1 VSDDG
6 AQTPEFQFQTV
17 GEKLKSSRERKGYS
31 LSDIAQRTRIP
42 LRHLEAI
49 EQSEYTSLP
58 GSTYTIGFAKAY
70 ARTTGLNDGEIAT
83 ELRAELAQG
92 NYGSH
97 QTPSQSYEP
106 ADASRVPSFRM
117 AWVAAG
123 LAALLLAGYF
133 VWRSFA
139 LSPSAPETPIAAEE
153 AESGTEAGQGKASEP
168 AQAAIDP
175 KGQVTLT
182 ATDIVWVRV
191 YDADKKR
198 LFEKEMQAGEKYDVP
213 ADAKNPMI
221 NTGRPQ
227 TLTVTVGGKPVPTL
241 GEADRAI
248 SDVGISAAA
257 LLARQSNPAAGSDNA
272 PPPAAA
278 TQPAKTGQ

>member
-1 VSDDG
+1 MSDNG
-6 AQTPEFQFQTV
+6 AQTAEFQFQTV
-17 GEKLKSSRERKGYS
+17 GEKLKSSRESKGYS

-49 EQSEYTSLP
+49 EQSEYTALP

-70 ARTTGLNDGEIAT
+70 ARTTGLNDGEIAN

-123 LAALLLAGYF
+123 FAALLIAGYF
-133 VWRSFA
+133 LWRSFA
-139 LSPSAPETPIAAEE
+139 LSPSAPDASDATEETATTDT
-153 AESGTEAGQGKASEP
+153 ESQGTASEP

-182 ATDIVWVRV
+182 ATDVVWLRV

-227 TLTVTVGGKPVPTL
+227 AITVTIGGKAVPTL
-241 GEADRAI
+241 GAPDLAI
-248 SDVGISAAA
+248 SDVGVSATA
-257 LLARQSNPAAGSDNA
+257 LLARQAAPAAGENNA
-272 PPPAAA
+272 QTA
-278 TQPAKTGQ
+278 TATPAKTGQ

>member
-1 VSDDG
+1 MSDND

-17 GEKLKSSRERKGYS
+17 GEKLKSSRESKGYS

-49 EQSEYTSLP
+49 ERSEYTSLP

-70 ARTTGLNDGEIAT
+70 ARTTGLNDGEIAN

-97 QTPSQSYEP
+97 QSPSQSYEP
-106 ADASRVPSFRM
+106 ADASRVPSLRM

-123 LAALLLAGYF
+123 VAALLVTLYF

-139 LSPSAPETPIAAEE
+139 LSPSVPEPAQVAEE
-153 AESGTEAGQGKASEP
+153 TAVGAEGVQNKAGET

-182 ATDIVWVRV
+182 ATDVVWVRV

-198 LFEKEMQAGEKYDVP
+198 LFEKEMQAGEKFDVP

-227 TLTVTVGGKPVPTL
+227 AINVTIGGKAVPTL
-241 GEADRAI
+241 GAPDLAI

-257 LLARQSNPAAGSDNA
+257 LLAREATPVAGAENTPATS
-272 PPPAAA
+272 AAA
-278 TQPAKTGQ
+278 QPAKTGQ